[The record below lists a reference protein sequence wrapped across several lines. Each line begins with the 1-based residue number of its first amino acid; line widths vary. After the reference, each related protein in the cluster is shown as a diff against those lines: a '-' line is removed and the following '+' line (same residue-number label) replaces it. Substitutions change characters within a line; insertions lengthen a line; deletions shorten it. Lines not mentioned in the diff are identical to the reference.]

1 MKQLSLMVLVFLSIS
16 FSSFKIMDH
25 QNGNYPQSQVKAP
38 NLDFELVNKT
48 GYDISDVYVAPSK
61 EREWGDDVMGK
72 DILPNGES
80 VEISFSRAET
90 EKMWDMYV
98 TWVGYDSEEDV
109 FWTDLNLSKISKVTL
124 YYDAKTNKTWAETE

>member
-1 MKQLSLMVLVFLSIS
+1 MKQISLILLIFLSIS
-16 FSSFKIMDH
+16 FSSFKILDQPISNDQYLH
-25 QNGNYPQSQVKAP
+25 VKGP
-38 NLDFELVNKT
+38 KLDFELVNKT

-80 VEISFSRAET
+80 VEISFSREET
-90 EKMWDMYV
+90 EKLWDVYV